1 MMGETI
7 VDERVDGKWGRE
19 KGISRQRFQNFC
31 CKGKQRNTVI
41 AEGDVGTREV
51 CISGCISGCFY
62 VAGNERLLPPERE
75 HERTREK
82 KQERVTSR

>member
-19 KGISRQRFQNFC
+19 KGISRQHFQNFC

-41 AEGDVGTREV
+41 AEG
-51 CISGCISGCFY
+51 GC
-62 VAGNERLLPPERE
+62 GNERGVYVRMYFRMPLCCW
-75 HERTREK
+75 K
-82 KQERVTSR
+82 